1 MSIHNMGGPPIP
13 IYKKCTNVDQLEL
26 LNVDMNVKK
35 MAYDVFVKNTGYT
48 LFDLTK
54 ISSVHTE
61 NAAAI
66 VNNTSLYVFLAI
78 FAVVVLIL
86 GIMMVTNLLSVEG
99 GLHLLLI
106 ISIVIYLLSVMY
118 RISTLS
124 NVKSANAVLNQ
135 DILDNRA
142 KYEQS
147 IALMPNAMTNI
158 DKVVGN

>member
-13 IYKKCTNVDQLEL
+13 VYKKCTNVDQLEL

-54 ISSVHTE
+54 ISTTHTE

-66 VNNTSLYVFLAI
+66 INNTSLYVFLAI
-78 FAVVVLIL
+78 FAVVLLIL
-86 GIMMVTNLLSVEG
+86 GILMFTNVLSLTVG
-99 GLHLLLI
+99 MHLLLI

-124 NVKSANAVLNQ
+124 DVRSANAVLNQ
-135 DILDNRA
+135 QIIANKA

-147 IALMPNAMTNI
+147 IALMPNAITNI
-158 DKVVGN
+158 DKVVGS

>member
-1 MSIHNMGGPPIP
+1 MSIYNMGGPPIP
-13 IYKKCTNVDQLEL
+13 MYKKCTNVDQLEL

-54 ISSVHTE
+54 ITTTHTE
-61 NAAAI
+61 NAATI
-66 VNNTSLYVFLAI
+66 INNTSLYVFLAI

-86 GIMMVTNLLSVEG
+86 GIMMVTNLLSVSAG
-99 GLHLLLI
+99 MHLLLI

-118 RISTLS
+118 RISSLS
-124 NVKSANAVLNQ
+124 NVRSANTVLNQ
-135 DILDNRA
+135 SIIDNRA

-147 IALMPNAMTNI
+147 IALMPNTMTNI
-158 DKVVGN
+158 DKVVSN

>member
-13 IYKKCTNVDQLEL
+13 MYKRCTNVDQLEL
-26 LNVDMNVKK
+26 LNVDMGVKK

-54 ISSVHTE
+54 VTTVNTN
-61 NAAAI
+61 NAEAI
-66 VNNTSLYVFLAI
+66 INNTSLYVFLAI

-86 GIMMVTNLLSVEG
+86 GIMMVTNLLSIEA

-124 NVKSANAVLNQ
+124 DVRSANAVLNQ
-135 DILDNRA
+135 AILVNRA

-147 IALMPNAMTNI
+147 IALMPNAITNI